1 MKSEPQ
7 IALQPT
13 PSAGSAAARASVA
26 AIIVIACLLA
36 LYRETTWSMVSTWMR
51 SGTFTHGFIVA
62 PIAVW
67 LMWGQRHEIAA
78 VGVAPTLWPV
88 WMVGL
93 GGVAWLL
100 GSLAAVQVVTQFALV
115 VMIQATI
122 ITMFGVAAS
131 RHLLFPIAF
140 LFFAVPFGEFM
151 MPWMMV
157 WTAEFTVAALKL
169 TGVPVYQE
177 GLYFVI
183 PSGTWSVVQA
193 CSGVR
198 YLIASVMI
206 GCLFVHLF
214 YRSTVRRVA
223 FLLASLIVP
232 IIANWLRAYM
242 IVMIGHLSSNRL
254 AVGVDH
260 LIYGWIFFGLVM
272 LLLFWIGAR
281 WREDFD
287 EEPKPAAP
295 PRANSRSTR
304 GPALS
309 RVVMVAVVALAIGS
323 AWRPAY
329 SLIVG
334 STPSTFR
341 PLAKLEPQAGWL
353 PEIQP
358 FASWKPDYVSA
369 RSETVQYFSKGSGTV
384 GLYIAYYSG
393 QEQESKL
400 VSSTNR
406 LVHDGGKVWIVKE
419 SGTTAVD
426 VGQTQLPV
434 LSNLVGTTNKN
445 LAVWHW
451 YWVDGRWTSNDY
463 VTKLLLVRS
472 KLLGRGDDAAA
483 VFVFTPVDSQM
494 AQGEETLR
502 GFLMDMLPSVK
513 KALDETRGQSRAQE

>member
-1 MKSEPQ
+1 V
-7 IALQPT
+7 
-13 PSAGSAAARASVA
+13 AGPATARASIA

-36 LYRETTWSMVSTWMR
+36 LYRETIWSMVSTWMQ
-51 SGTFTHGFIVA
+51 SETFTHGFIVA

-67 LMWGQRHEIAA
+67 LMWGQRHKVAA
-78 VGVAPTLWPV
+78 VGVAPTVWPV
-88 WMVGL
+88 WIVGL
-93 GGVAWLL
+93 AGVAWLL
-100 GSLAAVQVVTQFALV
+100 GTLAVVQVVPQFALV

-122 ITMFGVAAS
+122 IAMFGVTAS

-151 MPWMMV
+151 MPRMMV

-169 TGVPVYQE
+169 SGIPVYQE

-183 PSGTWSVVQA
+183 PSGAWSVEQA
-193 CSGVR
+193 CSGIR

-206 GCLFVHLF
+206 GCLYVHLF

-232 IIANWLRAYM
+232 IIANWMRAYL
-242 IVMIGHLSSNRL
+242 IVMIGHLSGNRL

-260 LIYGWIFFGLVM
+260 LIYGWMFFGFVM

-287 EEPKPAAP
+287 EEAKPASS

-304 GPALS
+304 DPVLS
-309 RVVMVAVVALAIGS
+309 RIVMVAVVVLAIGS

-334 STPSTFR
+334 ATPSTF
-341 PLAKLEPQAGWL
+341 PVLAKVKPQAGWL

-358 FASWKPDYVSA
+358 FAPWKPDYVSS
-369 RSETVQYFSKGSGTV
+369 RTETVQYFSKGSAKV
-384 GLYIAYYSG
+384 GLYIAYYAG

-400 VSSTNR
+400 ISSTNR
-406 LVHDGGKVWIVKE
+406 LVPDMGKAWIVKE
-419 SGTTAVD
+419 SGSTAVD
-426 VGQTQLPV
+426 FGQTQLPV
-434 LSNLVGTTNKN
+434 LSNLVGTLNRN

-472 KLLGRGDDAAA
+472 RLLSRGDDAAA

-494 AQGEETLR
+494 VQGEETLR
-502 GFLMDMLPSVK
+502 EFLTDMLPSIK
-513 KALDETRGQSRAQE
+513 KALDETRGQSHAQE

>member
-1 MKSEPQ
+1 VKSTPQ
-7 IALQPT
+7 IALQPATT
-13 PSAGSAAARASVA
+13 PRSATARASVA
-26 AIIVIACLLA
+26 AIIVIAYLLA
-36 LYRETTWSMVSTWMR
+36 LYRETAWSMVSTWLR
-51 SGTFTHGFIVA
+51 SETFTHGFIVA
-62 PIAVW
+62 PIAIW
-67 LMWGQRHEIAA
+67 LMWLQRHEVAA
-78 VGVAPTLWPV
+78 VGIAPTLWLA
-88 WMVGL
+88 WIVGL

-100 GSLAAVQVVTQFALV
+100 GTLAIVQVVAQFALV

-122 ITMFGVAAS
+122 VAMFGVAAS

-169 TGVPVYQE
+169 TGIPVYQE

-183 PSGTWSVVQA
+183 PSGAWSVEQA

-214 YRSTVRRVA
+214 YRSTGRRVA
-223 FLLASLIVP
+223 FLLASVIVP
-232 IIANWLRAYM
+232 IIANWMRAYM
-242 IVMIGHLSSNRL
+242 IVMIGHLSGNRL

-260 LIYGWIFFGLVM
+260 LIYGWIFFGFVM

-287 EEPKPAAP
+287 EQPKPVLP

-304 GPALS
+304 GPALN
-309 RVVMVAVVALAIGS
+309 RIVMVAVVVLAIGS
-323 AWRPAY
+323 AWPLAY
-329 SLIVG
+329 ALIVG
-334 STPSTFR
+334 ATPLTF
-341 PLAKLEPQAGWL
+341 PALAKVEPQAGWL
-353 PEIQP
+353 PGIEP
-358 FASWKPDYVSA
+358 FSSWKPDYVSPRA
-369 RSETVQYFSKGSGTV
+369 ETMQYYSKGSYKV

-393 QEQESKL
+393 QEQRIKL
-400 VSSTNR
+400 ISSTNR
-406 LVHDGGKVWIVKE
+406 LVPPEGKEWIVKK
-419 SGTTAVD
+419 SGSIAVD

-434 LSNLVGTTNKN
+434 LSALVGTTNRN

-451 YWVDGRWTSNDY
+451 YWVDGRWTASDY

-472 KLLGRGDDAAA
+472 RLLGRGDDAAA

-494 AQGEETLR
+494 VQGEETLR
-502 GFLMDMLPSVK
+502 EFLTDMLPSIK
-513 KALDETRGQSRAQE
+513 KALDESRGQ

>member
-7 IALQPT
+7 VGLQPA
-13 PSAGSAAARASVA
+13 SAAAGSATARTSIA

-36 LYRETTWSMVSTWMR
+36 LYRETTWSMISTWMR
-51 SGTFTHGFIVA
+51 SETFTHGFIVA
-62 PIAVW
+62 PIVVW
-67 LMWGQRHEIAA
+67 LMWSQRHKVAT
-78 VGVAPTLWPV
+78 VGITPTLWPV
-88 WMVGL
+88 WIVGPA
-93 GGVAWLL
+93 GGAWLL
-100 GSLAAVQVVTQFALV
+100 GTLAVVQVVPQFALV

-122 ITMFGVAAS
+122 IAMFGVAAS

-140 LFFAVPFGEFM
+140 LIFAVPFGEFM
-151 MPWMMV
+151 IPWMML

-169 TGVPVYQE
+169 TGIPVYQE

-183 PSGTWSVVQA
+183 PSGAWSVEQA

-223 FLLASLIVP
+223 FLLASVIVP
-232 IIANWLRAYM
+232 IIANWMRAYL
-242 IVMIGHLSSNRL
+242 IVMIGHLSGNRL

-260 LIYGWIFFGLVM
+260 VIYGWIFFGFVM

-287 EEPKPAAP
+287 EEPKPALP

-309 RVVMVAVVALAIGS
+309 RVVTTAVVVLAIGS

-329 SLIVG
+329 SLIAG
-334 STPSTFR
+334 TARLTF
-341 PLAKLEPQAGWL
+341 PALAKVEPQAGWL
-353 PEIQP
+353 PDIQP
-358 FASWKPDYVSA
+358 FAPWKPDHVSP
-369 RSETVQYFSKGSGTV
+369 RSEIVQYYSKGAGKV

-393 QEQESKL
+393 QEQGSKL
-400 VSSTNR
+400 ISSTNR
-406 LVHDGGKVWIVKE
+406 LVPNEGKEWIVKK
-419 SGTTAVD
+419 SGIATVD
-426 VGQTQLPV
+426 VGQTQLAV
-434 LSNLVGTTNKN
+434 RSGLVGTTNRN

-451 YWVDGRWTSNDY
+451 YWVDGRWTSRDY

-472 KLLGRGDDAAA
+472 RLLGRGDDAAA

-494 AQGEETLR
+494 VQGEGTLR
-502 GFLMDMLPSVK
+502 EFLTDMLPSIK
-513 KALDETRGQSRAQE
+513 KALDETRGR